1 MNSEDNAASTH
12 TRQHGI
18 KDPKLLLGILLILAS
33 VVCVVA
39 VIQIT
44 NPSKEYYAA
53 KEDIHI
59 GDKISAEQLTPVA
72 ANIGSASGNYLTA
85 DEVKNGNL
93 VATRLILAGE
103 LVTKNSAA
111 NELRENRRLVTIT
124 IDRGASTMVKAGD
137 HVDVWTAQRGAKR
150 TGKSAT
156 SDENTSSE
164 SAKKS
169 NTAVLAVKDAEISA
183 ISKDEGFLGAN
194 GKATVQIWV
203 NPDYVSNVV
212 DINATNA
219 NNITITLVPVVTS
232 GEKK

>member
-124 IDRGASTMVKAGD
+124 IDRGVSTTLRAGD

-150 TGKSAT
+150 TGS
-156 SDENTSSE
+156 
-164 SAKKS
+164 
-169 NTAVLAVKDAEISA
+169 
-183 ISKDEGFLGAN
+183 
-194 GKATVQIWV
+194 
-203 NPDYVSNVV
+203 PCC
-212 DINATNA
+212 
-219 NNITITLVPVVTS
+219 
-232 GEKK
+232 